1 MGDWCGQ
8 KRVKRELR
16 RDEVKW
22 CEWEEL
28 KWEDGDGRVK
38 REAGDGGWRWRLEME
53 AGDGCWRWRDEDG
66 GMKMEDGE
74 GRMERGGWRW
84 EVRNRVKE

>member
-1 MGDWCGQ
+1 
-8 KRVKRELR
+8 
-16 RDEVKW
+16 
-22 CEWEEL
+22 
-28 KWEDGDGRVK
+28 
-38 REAGDGGWRWRLEME
+38 ME